1 MAPLRCKSI
10 GRRALHWRQ
19 DSSAWRCLYC
29 TLAAGQAARAF
40 GAVLPTGYKDGHWQC
55 CQAEEYWRVDGTFYN
70 SNRAAPGVTRRCITK
85 FSGQSPDEL
94 EHCAHSLAALST
106 GHWQLQI
113 ARAFGGRAVHWRLA
127 LAAGQHRLAVPSG
140 MGSIGVSTAPF
151 TIQIVRRLG
160 LLVVASPSS
169 VASHPTNLNTA
180 RIRLRP

>member
-1 MAPLRCKSI
+1 MAPLSSKSI
-10 GRRALHWRQ
+10 WRK
-19 DSSAWRCLYC
+19 SGA
-29 TLAAGQAARAF
+29 LAACIGGRTAALGGSQRY
-40 GAVLPTGYKDGHWQC
+40 G
-55 CQAEEYWRVDGTFYN
+55 EYCSVDGTFYN

-169 VASHPTNLNTA
+169 VASHPTNFNTA